1 MDLIHV
7 FLGTKAQYIKTSP
20 LIRLMDQRSVAYRLI
35 DSGQHA
41 ALTRGLRTELGVREP
56 DHVLGGAAD
65 ITTVPQALR
74 WSAGLA
80 SRLGNAKKLREEVFG
95 GHGGICV
102 VHGDTPSTFLSVLM
116 ARRAGLVTAHLE
128 AGLRSRSLLHPFPEE
143 LIRLAVMR
151 WSQVLFAPDDTAVA
165 NLHTLK
171 IKGEIVPVGGNSVVE
186 ALRRA
191 LPDLPVPGSGP
202 AVVTMHRVENL
213 RNKARTD
220 ALVELVVEAARTQPV
235 RFVVHGPTAETFA
248 RRGIDVVL
256 ANAGVDVVPLL
267 PHQDFTR
274 AIAAAPWVI
283 TDGGSVQEEGA
294 LLGVPM
300 LLWRQ
305 RTERPDGLDA
315 NVVLSSFDPAV
326 ARAFLADPEAHR
338 REVTDAGR
346 TPSER
351 VLDVLLEKL
360 TA

>member
-7 FLGTKAQYIKTSP
+7 FIGTKAQYIKTSP
-20 LIRLMDQRSVAYRLI
+20 LIRLMDEQGVAYRLI

-41 ALTRGLRTELGVREP
+41 ALTRGLRRELGVREP

-65 ITTVPQALR
+65 ITTVPQAVR

-80 SRLGNAKKLREEVFG
+80 TRLGNAGRLRQEVFG

-116 ARRAGLVTAHLE
+116 ARRAGLTTAHLE

-151 WSQVLFAPDDTAVA
+151 WSQLLFAPDDVAVA
-165 NLHTLK
+165 NLARLRLT
-171 IKGEIVPVGGNSVVE
+171 GEVVPVGGNSVVE

-191 LPDLPVPGSGP
+191 LPELPAPGSGP

-213 RNKARTD
+213 RNRARTD
-220 ALVELVVEAARTQPV
+220 ALVELVLQAVRTQPV

-248 RRGIDVVL
+248 RRGIDARL
-256 ANAGVDVVPLL
+256 RAAGVDVVPLL
-267 PHQDFTR
+267 PHRDFTA

-315 NVVLSSFDPAV
+315 NVVLSGFDPAV
-326 ARAFLADPEAHR
+326 ARAFLADPQAHR
-338 REVTDAGR
+338 RSVVDAGR
-346 TPSER
+346 TPSEV
-351 VLDVLLEKL
+351 VLDHLLSL
-360 TA
+360 V